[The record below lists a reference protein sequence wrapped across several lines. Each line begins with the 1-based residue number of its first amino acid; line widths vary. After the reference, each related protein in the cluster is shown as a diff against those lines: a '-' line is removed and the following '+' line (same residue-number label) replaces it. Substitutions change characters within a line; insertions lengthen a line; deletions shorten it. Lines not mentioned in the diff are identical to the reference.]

1 LIQWKS
7 IYLRPPRERT
17 NGSGVNFEQPINGC
31 CSEVTMLKRSFD
43 ASTTKA
49 ISQTLDGRPVLS
61 MIQGFSQQLSRQMCN
76 ANLSKFL
83 LPKGF
88 NTPPGL
94 AEPACERC
102 RFWHRVSCGIEFTAL
117 QIDSPGF
124 VRDSSLLAVEAC

>member
-1 LIQWKS
+1 
-7 IYLRPPRERT
+7 
-17 NGSGVNFEQPINGC
+17 
-31 CSEVTMLKRSFD
+31 MLKRSFD

-61 MIQGFSQQLSRQMCN
+61 MIQGFSQQLSRQMCK

-83 LPKGF
+83 LPKVF

-102 RFWHRVSCGIEFTAL
+102 RFWHRVFCGIEFTAL

>member
-1 LIQWKS
+1 
-7 IYLRPPRERT
+7 
-17 NGSGVNFEQPINGC
+17 
-31 CSEVTMLKRSFD
+31 MLMRSFD

-49 ISQTLDGRPVLS
+49 ISQALDGRPVLL
-61 MIQGFSQQLSRQMCN
+61 MIQGFGQQLSRQMCN

-102 RFWHRVSCGIEFTAL
+102 RFWHRVFCGIEFTAL

-124 VRDSSLLAVEAC
+124 VRDFSLLAVEAC

>member
-1 LIQWKS
+1 
-7 IYLRPPRERT
+7 
-17 NGSGVNFEQPINGC
+17 
-31 CSEVTMLKRSFD
+31 MLKRFFH

-49 ISQTLDGRPVLS
+49 ISQALDGRPVLYL
-61 MIQGFSQQLSRQMCN
+61 IQGCSQQLSRHMCN
-76 ANLSKFL
+76 ADLSKVL
-83 LPKGF
+83 LSRRF

-94 AEPACERC
+94 GKLACERS